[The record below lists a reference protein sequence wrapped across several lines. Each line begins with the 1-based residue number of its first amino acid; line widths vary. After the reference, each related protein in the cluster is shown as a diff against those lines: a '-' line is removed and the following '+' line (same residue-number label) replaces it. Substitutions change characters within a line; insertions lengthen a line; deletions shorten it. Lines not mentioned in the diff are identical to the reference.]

1 MAFKNHSYRAIPK
14 KEAPERILSHSEL
27 KALNEELKKQVD
39 LLKNR
44 AAKYK
49 EELEELSLQN
59 KELKEKIKLTRYE
72 VDDLKDENVML
83 RKEIRK
89 LKESA

>member
-1 MAFKNHSYRAIPK
+1 MAFKKHSYRAIPK

-44 AAKYK
+44 AEKYK
-49 EELEELSLQN
+49 EELE
-59 KELKEKIKLTRYE
+59 
-72 VDDLKDENVML
+72 
-83 RKEIRK
+83 
-89 LKESA
+89 